1 MVTTKRVKF
10 SHKPFK
16 ATLAVAMVASLGRS
30 LHKVQVEAGKKYS
43 PGHLFSTILATASHS
58 GMYCENVPE
67 SIACF
72 NLISLQLSP
81 AKSFLALESS
91 AAAKLPLLAEIQTA
105 PSSSPPFSEEQL
117 PLMGQDVATD
127 GGGGSRGCSVRLS
140 LPFLLLRHFL
150 LLLEGGTS
158 LPAMRQV
165 VQLWSKFCSCLATPQ
180 ALTLTVSS
188 TVTRTVGAG
197 KSCKALQQIC
207 SLGL

>member
-1 MVTTKRVKF
+1 
-10 SHKPFK
+10 
-16 ATLAVAMVASLGRS
+16 MVASLGRS

-58 GMYCENVPE
+58 GMYCENVPK

-117 PLMGQDVATD
+117 LLLGQDVATG

-188 TVTRTVGAG
+188 TVTKTVGAG

>member
-1 MVTTKRVKF
+1 
-10 SHKPFK
+10 
-16 ATLAVAMVASLGRS
+16 
-30 LHKVQVEAGKKYS
+30 
-43 PGHLFSTILATASHS
+43 
-58 GMYCENVPE
+58 MYCENVPE

-117 PLMGQDVATD
+117 LLLGQDVATD

-188 TVTRTVGAG
+188 TVTKTVGAG